1 LLLPELW
8 WPKVEN
14 CEQRNSVAFETYLSL
29 SYLACLHG
37 KRHLSSTTTVVTNLR
52 LGSTHASMRFRIRYF
67 TLLLVNIVGLF
78 ILIYLVNRKCIRL
91 FKVDIPQVLLPRPQ
105 SGNDLNN
112 SLKRKFSWDT
122 VSIEV
127 QEQLRL
133 LSAIDWHRVKPTADC
148 NHRFGYPP
156 TSDEINLMETGPGAA
171 WQRFLSSINS
181 CEVYKSEEIL
191 QDVLQLMSKEP
202 VLETA
207 IMKGG
212 TQVKLL
218 ITFKNGRQAVF
229 KPMRFDRNH
238 EADPN
243 HFYFSDFERHN
254 AEIAAFH
261 LDKILGYNRAI
272 PTVGRVF
279 NMTSELK
286 EFADQQLYSTFFIS
300 PVGNV
305 CFVGVCKYYCMT
317 GMAICGNPD
326 MIEGSLQ
333 MFIDTPYTPFD
344 RIISPY
350 RRTYSKMKQKAEWQ
364 LDNNYCKTKLL
375 SNSSSPFSE
384 GRLLLDLID
393 MSILDFLMGNQ
404 DRHHMDMFHFEDV
417 LEVATVHV
425 DNGRGFGRSDFDD
438 LDIILPLVQCCVIR
452 PSTVWTLLK
461 YYFGPSSLGDALK
474 QSMASDPV
482 SPVLADKHLIAV
494 NRRLEIILFKL
505 AECIIQAGG
514 NHRQVI
520 LQRLFNNN
528 NGFIHHQQQQQQ
540 PVTK

>member
-1 LLLPELW
+1 M
-8 WPKVEN
+8 N
-14 CEQRNSVAFETYLSL
+14 ARVAAS
-29 SYLACLHG
+29 SWLACLHG
-37 KRHLSSTTTVVTNLR
+37 KRHLLSTTIVVTNLR
-52 LGSTHASMRFRIRYF
+52 LGSTHVKMRFRIRYI
-67 TLLLVNIVGLF
+67 TLLLVNIVGFF

-91 FKVDIPQVLLPRPQ
+91 FKVDIPEVLLPRPK
-105 SGNDLNN
+105 SGNDLNSN
-112 SLKRKFSWDT
+112 SLKRKFFWDT
-122 VSIEV
+122 VNIEV
-127 QEQLRL
+127 QEQLQR

-156 TSDEINLMETGPGAA
+156 TSDEINLMENGPGAA

-181 CEVYKSEEIL
+181 CEVYKSEETL
-191 QDVLQLMSKEP
+191 RDVLQLMSKEP

-207 IMKGG
+207 VMKGG

-238 EADPN
+238 EANPN

-261 LDKILGYNRAI
+261 LDKVLGYNRAI

-286 EFADQQLYSTFFIS
+286 EFADQQLYSTFFVS

-326 MIEGSLQ
+326 TIEGSLQ

-350 RRTYSKMKQKAEWQ
+350 RRTYSKMRQKAEWQ
-364 LDNNYCKTKLL
+364 LDNSYCKTKLL

-404 DRHHMDMFHFEDV
+404 DRHHMDMFRFEDV
-417 LEVATVHV
+417 VEVATVHV

-494 NRRLEIILFKL
+494 NRRLEIVLFKL

-520 LQRLFNNN
+520 LSRLFNNN
-528 NGFIHHQQQQQQ
+528 NGFIRQQQQQQQQ